1 MDFVL
6 SGMSQMSHSAVGGC
20 DWQKKGS
27 VELQKPFY
35 VAKGLH
41 APELSKSLIK
51 TEMQPSKA
59 VQLQYRLPEPWA
71 GPSTVQ
77 LP

>member
-1 MDFVL
+1 
-6 SGMSQMSHSAVGGC
+6 MSHSAVGGC

-27 VELQKPFY
+27 VELQKPCY

-41 APELSKSLIK
+41 VPEFNKSLVK
-51 TEMQPSKA
+51 TEMQPSKS
-59 VQLQYRLPEPWA
+59 VQFLYRLLEPWA
-71 GPSTVQ
+71 RSVMVQ